1 VLIVSHVKELGG
13 LVVEEEVVLLD
24 EPDLDVLLSKEL
36 VIVDDETVRAEEV
49 TEDVVKEDAVED
61 STLDA
66 LLVVVEFDE
75 LIVEGEA
82 CP

>member
-1 VLIVSHVKELGG
+1 MLIVSHVKELGG

-24 EPDLDVLLSKEL
+24 EADLDVLLSKEL
-36 VIVDDETVRAEEV
+36 VIIDDETVRAEEV
-49 TEDVVKEDAVED
+49 TEDVAKEDAVED

-75 LIVEGEA
+75 LTVEGEA

>member
-1 VLIVSHVKELGG
+1 
-13 LVVEEEVVLLD
+13 LLD

-36 VIVDDETVRAEEV
+36 VMIDDETFRAEEV
-49 TEDVVKEDAVED
+49 TEDVVKEDTVED

-75 LIVEGEA
+75 LIVEGET